1 MVEALPASIELI
13 VVSFT
18 IFASLGILA
27 GIVWAYWPR
36 GVHAFLLRV
45 VAVAGSAVP
54 VFWVGLILQ
63 IVLAARLGWFPVAGN
78 LNHEAAGIAEVT
90 GAGLLDALIA
100 RSPSAMWEAARV
112 LFLPVM
118 TIVIHNIALT
128 IALMRSSLADQL
140 DREYVRAARARGLSE
155 WRVVVVDALRNAL
168 NPVVTMLGLQLGW
181 LLGGGGDRGG
191 DLLLAGDRPLRLQL
205 LPVVR
210 LQRHHGHHRA
220 GHGRFRA
227 GQRAGR
233 PDLPAARSPHQGSPM
248 SVADLPATPETVSR
262 TRTAGRGVFWWSAA
276 TVLALA
282 ALVLIPG
289 FLAPGDPYNLDI
301 GNRFTAPQSGN
312 LFGTDDAGRDILS
325 RVIHGAR
332 YSIGSAVLIVT
343 VAVVVGTVY
352 GSLAAWYGG
361 ILDRLLMRT
370 VDVFLAFPYLVFA
383 MAVAA
388 SLGRGL
394 TSTIVALSLLW
405 WPSYAR
411 MIRGSG
417 QVDPQRLPHPG
428 GDHAGGSPGPDTAL
442 ARHPP
447 HLQPASGPFHP

>member
-1 MVEALPASIELI
+1 MDIFQYPHSFGAGRLARFAKGVVWLLVVVLVAVTITFALSRIVPADPARLAAGLEAGPEQVERVRQDMGLDDPVMLQYVRYITGLVRGDFGDSIRTRQPILGDVVEALPASIELI

-100 RSPSAMWEAARV
+100 RSPPAMWEAARV

-181 LLGGGGDRGG
+181 LLGG
-191 DLLLAGDRPLRLQL
+191 
-205 LPVVR
+205 VVIVEVIFSWPGIG
-210 LQRHHGHHRA
+210 LYAFSSFQSFDYNA
-220 GHGRFRA
+220 IMA
-227 GQRAGR
+227 I
-233 PDLPAARSPHQGSPM
+233 
-248 SVADLPATPETVSR
+248 
-262 TRTAGRGVFWWSAA
+262 
-276 TVLALA
+276 TVLATAGFVLVN
-282 ALVLIPG
+282 ALVGQIYPL
-289 FLAPGDPYNLDI
+289 LDPRI
-301 GNRFTAPQSGN
+301 KE
-312 LFGTDDAGRDILS
+312 
-325 RVIHGAR
+325 AR
-332 YSIGSAVLIVT
+332 
-343 VAVVVGTVY
+343 
-352 GSLAAWYGG
+352 
-361 ILDRLLMRT
+361 
-370 VDVFLAFPYLVFA
+370 
-383 MAVAA
+383 
-388 SLGRGL
+388 
-394 TSTIVALSLLW
+394 
-405 WPSYAR
+405 
-411 MIRGSG
+411 
-417 QVDPQRLPHPG
+417 
-428 GDHAGGSPGPDTAL
+428 
-442 ARHPP
+442 
-447 HLQPASGPFHP
+447 

>member
-1 MVEALPASIELI
+1 MDIFQYPPSFGAGRLARFAKGVVWLLVVVLVAVTITFALSRIVPADPARLAAGLEAGPEQVERVRQDMGLDDPVMVQYVRYITGLVRGDFGDSIRTRQPILGDVVEALPASIELI

-100 RSPSAMWEAARV
+100 RSPPAMWEAARV

-140 DREYVRAARARGLSE
+140 DQEYVRAARARGLSE

-181 LLGGGGDRGG
+181 LLGG
-191 DLLLAGDRPLRLQL
+191 
-205 LPVVR
+205 VVIVEVIFSWPGIG
-210 LQRHHGHHRA
+210 LYAFSSFQSFDYNA
-220 GHGRFRA
+220 IMA
-227 GQRAGR
+227 I
-233 PDLPAARSPHQGSPM
+233 
-248 SVADLPATPETVSR
+248 
-262 TRTAGRGVFWWSAA
+262 
-276 TVLALA
+276 TVLATAGFVLVN
-282 ALVLIPG
+282 ALVGQIYPL
-289 FLAPGDPYNLDI
+289 LDPRI
-301 GNRFTAPQSGN
+301 EE
-312 LFGTDDAGRDILS
+312 
-325 RVIHGAR
+325 AR
-332 YSIGSAVLIVT
+332 
-343 VAVVVGTVY
+343 
-352 GSLAAWYGG
+352 
-361 ILDRLLMRT
+361 
-370 VDVFLAFPYLVFA
+370 
-383 MAVAA
+383 
-388 SLGRGL
+388 
-394 TSTIVALSLLW
+394 
-405 WPSYAR
+405 
-411 MIRGSG
+411 
-417 QVDPQRLPHPG
+417 
-428 GDHAGGSPGPDTAL
+428 
-442 ARHPP
+442 
-447 HLQPASGPFHP
+447 

>member
-1 MVEALPASIELI
+1 MTQGNNSVVTGPAPGPRFGAGRLARFAKGVVWLLVVVLVAVTITFALSRIVPADPARLAAGLEAGPEQVERVRQDMGLDDPVMVQYVRYITGLVRGDFGDSIRTRQPILGDVVEALPASVELI

-36 GVHAFLLRV
+36 GVHAFLLRI

-100 RSPSAMWEAARV
+100 RSPPAMWEAARV

-181 LLGGGGDRGG
+181 LLGG
-191 DLLLAGDRPLRLQL
+191 
-205 LPVVR
+205 VVIVEVIFSWPGIG
-210 LQRHHGHHRA
+210 LYAFSSFQSFDYNA
-220 GHGRFRA
+220 IMA
-227 GQRAGR
+227 I
-233 PDLPAARSPHQGSPM
+233 
-248 SVADLPATPETVSR
+248 
-262 TRTAGRGVFWWSAA
+262 
-276 TVLALA
+276 TVLATAGFVLVN
-282 ALVLIPG
+282 ALVGQIYPL
-289 FLAPGDPYNLDI
+289 LDPRI
-301 GNRFTAPQSGN
+301 KE
-312 LFGTDDAGRDILS
+312 
-325 RVIHGAR
+325 AR
-332 YSIGSAVLIVT
+332 
-343 VAVVVGTVY
+343 
-352 GSLAAWYGG
+352 
-361 ILDRLLMRT
+361 
-370 VDVFLAFPYLVFA
+370 
-383 MAVAA
+383 
-388 SLGRGL
+388 
-394 TSTIVALSLLW
+394 
-405 WPSYAR
+405 
-411 MIRGSG
+411 
-417 QVDPQRLPHPG
+417 
-428 GDHAGGSPGPDTAL
+428 
-442 ARHPP
+442 
-447 HLQPASGPFHP
+447 

>member
-1 MVEALPASIELI
+1 MTQGRYPEETGPAPGPSFGAGRLARFVKGVVWLLVVVLVAVTITFALSRIVPADPARLAAGLEAGPEQVERVRQDMGLDDPVMVQYVRYITGLVRGDFGDSIRTRQPILGDVVEALPASVELI

-36 GVHAFLLRV
+36 GVHAFLLRI

-100 RSPSAMWEAARV
+100 RSPPAMWEAARV

-181 LLGGGGDRGG
+181 LLGG
-191 DLLLAGDRPLRLQL
+191 
-205 LPVVR
+205 VVIVEVIFSWPGIG
-210 LQRHHGHHRA
+210 LYAFSSFQSFDYNA
-220 GHGRFRA
+220 IMA
-227 GQRAGR
+227 I
-233 PDLPAARSPHQGSPM
+233 
-248 SVADLPATPETVSR
+248 
-262 TRTAGRGVFWWSAA
+262 
-276 TVLALA
+276 TVLATAGFVLVN
-282 ALVLIPG
+282 ALVGQIYPL
-289 FLAPGDPYNLDI
+289 LDPRI
-301 GNRFTAPQSGN
+301 KE
-312 LFGTDDAGRDILS
+312 
-325 RVIHGAR
+325 AR
-332 YSIGSAVLIVT
+332 
-343 VAVVVGTVY
+343 
-352 GSLAAWYGG
+352 
-361 ILDRLLMRT
+361 
-370 VDVFLAFPYLVFA
+370 
-383 MAVAA
+383 
-388 SLGRGL
+388 
-394 TSTIVALSLLW
+394 
-405 WPSYAR
+405 
-411 MIRGSG
+411 
-417 QVDPQRLPHPG
+417 
-428 GDHAGGSPGPDTAL
+428 
-442 ARHPP
+442 
-447 HLQPASGPFHP
+447 